1 MKTPDEIK
9 KWLECCTH
17 VTCNGC
23 PYDEDGCATSQQII
37 DALEYI
43 QQLENQIGELT
54 EKVAQLEAAQPK
66 WISVEEQPP
75 VLGCLIYDGVNPP
88 NKCLQLWTIESN
100 GRKVYFDKNPLDL
113 MDALGVHV
121 KDIDGITHIEYW
133 MPMPKVPKHIKK
145 MIKLKRRKKNMTPEP
160 PKEEA

>member
-54 EKVAQLEAAQPK
+54 EKVAQLEAAQSK
-66 WISVEEQPP
+66 WISVEERLPDAGEK
-75 VLGCLIYDGVNPP
+75 VMIRGV
-88 NKCLQLWTIESN
+88 KN
-100 GRKVYFDKNPLDL
+100 GMQIGAFS
-113 MDALGVHV
+113 
-121 KDIDGITHIEYW
+121 GITR
-133 MPMPKVPKHIKK
+133 PGKN
-145 MIKLKRRKKNMTPEP
+145 RRWLWKKNTILEVTHWMSLPEP

>member
-43 QQLENQIGELT
+43 QQLERRIGELT

-66 WISVEEQPP
+66 WISVDERMPEREVLAPNFAPKTYGYKEYIIGYVFEEKCTEPGKCYATNDHEI
-75 VLGCLIYDGVNPP
+75 LYDVTH
-88 NKCLQLWTIESN
+88 CM
-100 GRKVYFDKNPLDL
+100 PL
-113 MDALGVHV
+113 
-121 KDIDGITHIEYW
+121 
-133 MPMPKVPKHIKK
+133 
-145 MIKLKRRKKNMTPEP
+145 P
-160 PKEEA
+160 PKEDVKNERFD